1 MPIEENVQ
9 PTRSERKTLIL
20 ALVAG
25 MCTDALLSWLTMSSV
40 PFSLFALIALLVLS
54 AQMLYQEY
62 LAHPVAE
69 EVPLVGLACFF
80 VGAFG
85 HSAFIK
91 AQYPQEGSNFFSI
104 VIVLLLIFWIGRKLG
119 YIGKPR

>member
-1 MPIEENVQ
+1 MSRENNVQ
-9 PTRSERKTLIL
+9 STRAERKTLIL

-25 MCTDALLSWLTMSSV
+25 MCSDALLSWFTMSSV
-40 PFSLFALIALLVLS
+40 PFSLFALIALVLS

-62 LAHPVAE
+62 LTHPVAE

-85 HSAFIK
+85 H
-91 AQYPQEGSNFFSI
+91 
-104 VIVLLLIFWIGRKLG
+104 
-119 YIGKPR
+119 

>member
-1 MPIEENVQ
+1 
-9 PTRSERKTLIL
+9 
-20 ALVAG
+20 
-25 MCTDALLSWLTMSSV
+25 
-40 PFSLFALIALLVLS
+40 
-54 AQMLYQEY
+54 
-62 LAHPVAE
+62 
-69 EVPLVGLACFF
+69 GLACFF

>member
-1 MPIEENVQ
+1 MSRENNVQ
-9 PTRSERKTLIL
+9 STRAERKTLIL

-25 MCTDALLSWLTMSSV
+25 MCSDDLLSWLTMSSV
-40 PFSLFALIALLVLS
+40 PFSLFALIALVLS

-62 LAHPVAE
+62 LTHPVAE

>member
-25 MCTDALLSWLTMSSV
+25 MCSDALLSWLTMSSV
-40 PFSLFALIALLVLS
+40 PFSLFALIALVLS

-69 EVPLVGLACFF
+69 
-80 VGAFG
+80 
-85 HSAFIK
+85 
-91 AQYPQEGSNFFSI
+91 
-104 VIVLLLIFWIGRKLG
+104 
-119 YIGKPR
+119 

>member
-1 MPIEENVQ
+1 MSTEQEIPS
-9 PTRSERKTLIL
+9 TRSERKTLIL

-25 MCTDALLSWLTMSSV
+25 MCSDALLSWITMSSA
-40 PFSLFALIALLVLS
+40 PFSLFALIALVLS
-54 AQMLYQEY
+54 VQMLYQEY
-62 LAHPVAE
+62 LTHPVAE

-91 AQYPQEGSNFFSI
+91 AQYPQEGSNFLSI

-119 YIGKPR
+119 YIGRQP